1 MEIWSLRSIFL
12 KREWKLPRDL
22 IDLDGAEVVALYV
35 LMRRH
40 DLELDARMISLYER
54 LERILHDRLSIEQ
67 MENIE
72 NLYEN
77 EEHPLA

>member
-1 MEIWSLRSIFL
+1 M
-12 KREWKLPRDL
+12 

>member
-1 MEIWSLRSIFL
+1 M
-12 KREWKLPRDL
+12 

-40 DLELDARMISLYER
+40 DLELDERMISLYER
-54 LERILHDRLSIEQ
+54 LERLLHDRLSIEQ